1 MPTITHDGIETA
13 YAKAGEGPPI
23 LLVHGA
29 EADSTM
35 FTRLMPHL
43 AARGW
48 RAIAYDQRDSGA
60 TRNPASEYTIE
71 TLADDAAG
79 LIASLGLVRAHVFGT
94 SLGSVVAQHL
104 AVRHPERVDALVL
117 SSAIRAGRTADAIPP
132 ERVARLAELRADP
145 AANADALARFF
156 FPEDFL
162 AANAGILASL
172 RSPRTPE
179 QSARRAPLL
188 RRPDAP
194 DLGGIPARTLV
205 LAGAAD
211 ALVTP
216 AHTLAIADE
225 IPGAERLALEGVG
238 HVGSVQAP
246 EETATAVDR
255 FLRGGSVRRAD

>member
-1 MPTITHDGIETA
+1 MPTVAHDGIESD
-13 YAKAGEGPPI
+13 YAEQGDGPPV
-23 LLVHGA
+23 LLIHGA
-29 EADSTM
+29 EAVRTM
-35 FTRLMPHL
+35 FARLLPRL

-48 RAIAYDQRDSGA
+48 RAVAYSQRDSGA
-60 TRNPASEYTIE
+60 TRNPPTDYAIE

-79 LIASLGLVRAHVFGT
+79 LIDALGLARAHVFGT

-104 AVRHPERVDALVL
+104 AVRHPGRVDALVL

-132 ERVARLAELRADP
+132 ETVARLAALRADP
-145 AANADALARFF
+145 VANADALARHF
-156 FPEDFL
+156 FPADFL
-162 AANAGILASL
+162 AANPGIFPSL
-172 RSPRTPE
+172 GSRRTPE

-188 RRPDAP
+188 RRLDAP
-194 DLGGIPARTLV
+194 DLGAIRARTLV

-225 IPGAERLALEGVG
+225 IPGAERAALEGVG

-246 EETATAVDR
+246 ERTAAAVDR
-255 FLRGGSVRRAD
+255 FFRGEARAD